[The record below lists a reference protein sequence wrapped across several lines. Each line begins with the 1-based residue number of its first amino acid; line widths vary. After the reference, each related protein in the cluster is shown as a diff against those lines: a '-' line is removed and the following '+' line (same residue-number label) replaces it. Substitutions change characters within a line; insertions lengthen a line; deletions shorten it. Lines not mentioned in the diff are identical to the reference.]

1 MAIAEPTSSVA
12 PLEPDAG
19 TVHVAVCYAT
29 PDAVFLKDIT
39 LPAGTTIAA
48 AIAASGV
55 LTAHPALDP
64 ATLRVGI
71 FGKLKTPDTAV
82 REGDRIELYRPL
94 VADPKTARRRRVQK
108 AREAGAREG
117 QKWMRGG
124 GDSEAVD
131 R

>member
-1 MAIAEPTSSVA
+1 MATAETAGQEVA
-12 PLEPDAG
+12 
-19 TVHVAVCYAT
+19 TVRVAVCHAK
-29 PDAVFLKDIT
+29 PDTVFLKEIE
-39 LPAGTTIAA
+39 LPAGATIAA
-48 AIAASGV
+48 AIEASGV
-55 LTAHPALDP
+55 LSAHPELDP

-71 FGKLKTPDTAV
+71 FGKLKTLETVV

-108 AREAGAREG
+108 AREAGTREG

-124 GDSEAVD
+124 GDSEAGD

>member
-1 MAIAEPTSSVA
+1 MATAEIAGQGGA
-12 PLEPDAG
+12 
-19 TVHVAVCYAT
+19 TVRVAVCYAR
-29 PDAVFLKDIT
+29 PDAVFLKDIA

-48 AIAASGV
+48 AIEASGV
-55 LTAHPALDP
+55 LTAHPELDP
-64 ATLRVGI
+64 VTLRVGI
-71 FGKLKTPDTAV
+71 FGKLKAPETPV

-108 AREAGAREG
+108 AREAGTREG

-124 GDSEAVD
+124 GDSEAVG